1 MPAGGIGWMPF
12 SDRRRWIVSK
22 ASRALLLS
30 TGIAVSVGLVSSAAQ
45 SQQQPQQQ
53 PQPQLQQPQ
62 QQQPHQ
68 QQSQQQPQQSQ
79 QQPQQDLQQIWQMH
93 QQQLRARI
101 SGAVQQ
107 LRQACQDELRNF
119 CSTVT
124 PGEGRL
130 LLCMQAHD
138 DKISRQCELAML
150 ETTRNI
156 GKSVHRMENFA
167 QACWQ
172 DIQAHCSGA
181 GGSVAQ
187 CMLDNR
193 ASLSA
198 PCQAMVMAML
208 PPARTGQTQQD
219 QQQQS
224 MIGLAIYSADGMM
237 LGQVT
242 GVRRRPDGSL
252 EAIEAEIGSPLGM
265 GATSVLISPG
275 DLRWKGD
282 GVELQM
288 VADQVRSILRGQ
300 RQ

>member
-45 SQQQPQQQ
+45 SQQQPQ
-53 PQPQLQQPQ
+53 PQLQQPQ
-62 QQQPHQ
+62 QQQPQQ
-68 QQSQQQPQQSQ
+68 QQSPQQPQQQSQ

-93 QQQLRARI
+93 QQQLRARV
-101 SGAVQQ
+101 SGAMQQ

-150 ETTRNI
+150 ETTRHV
-156 GKSVHRMENFA
+156 GKAVHRMENFA

-198 PCQAMVMAML
+198 PCQAVVMAML
-208 PPARTGQTQQD
+208 PPARTGQTQQG
-219 QQQQS
+219 QQQS

>member
-62 QQQPHQ
+62 QQQPQQ
-68 QQSQQQPQQSQ
+68 QQSPQQPQQQSQ

-93 QQQLRARI
+93 QQQLRARV
-101 SGAVQQ
+101 SGAMQQ

-150 ETTRNI
+150 ETTRHV
-156 GKSVHRMENFA
+156 GKAVHRMENFA

-198 PCQAMVMAML
+198 PCQAVVMAML
-208 PPARTGQTQQD
+208 PPARTGQTQQG
-219 QQQQS
+219 QQQS

>member
-1 MPAGGIGWMPF
+1 M
-12 SDRRRWIVSK
+12 SK
-22 ASRALLLS
+22 GSGALLVS
-30 TGIAVSVGLVSSAAQ
+30 TAVAVSVGLVSPAAQ

-53 PQPQLQQPQ
+53 LQQQQPQ
-62 QQQPHQ
+62 QQQPQQ
-68 QQSQQQPQQSQ
+68 QQSQQPQQQSQ

-93 QQQLRARI
+93 QQQMRARI

-107 LRQACQDELRNF
+107 LRQACQDELRNY

-130 LLCMQAHD
+130 LLCMQAHED
-138 DKISRQCELAML
+138 QISRQCELAML
-150 ETTRNI
+150 ETTRSI
-156 GKSVHRMENFA
+156 GQVVHRIENFA
-167 QACWQ
+167 RACWQ

-181 GGSVAQ
+181 GGGSMMQ

-193 ASLSA
+193 AALSA
-198 PCQAMVMAML
+198 PCRATVVAMM
-208 PPARTGQTQQD
+208 PAAQTGQTQQD

-224 MIGLAIYSADGMM
+224 MVGLAIYSADGMM

-242 GVRRRPDGSL
+242 GLRRRPDGSL

-265 GATSVLISPG
+265 GATNVLISPG

-282 GVELQM
+282 SVELQM
-288 VADQVRSILRGQ
+288 VAEQVRSILQGQ
-300 RQ
+300 RR

>member
-1 MPAGGIGWMPF
+1 VCKTA
-12 SDRRRWIVSK
+12 
-22 ASRALLLS
+22 RALVLGA
-30 TGIAVSVGLVSSAAQ
+30 GIAAGVGLVTAAAQ
-45 SQQQPQQQ
+45 AQQQQ
-53 PQPQLQQPQ
+53 PQPQPQPQ
-62 QQQPHQ
+62 QQQQHQ
-68 QQSQQQPQQSQ
+68 FQQPQFQQPPASQQQT

-93 QQQLRARI
+93 QAQMRARI
-101 SGAVQQ
+101 SGAMQQ

-130 LLCMQAHD
+130 LLCMQAHE
-138 DKISRQCELAML
+138 DKISRQCELALL
-150 ETTRNI
+150 ETSRNV
-156 GKSVHRMENFA
+156 GKAVRRVENIA

-172 DIQAHCSGA
+172 DIQTHCSGA

-187 CMLDNR
+187 CMMDNR

-198 PCQAMVMAML
+198 PCQATVMAAL
-208 PPARTGQTQQD
+208 PAARQSQSPQD

-224 MIGLAIYSADGMM
+224 MVGLAIYSADGMM

-242 GVRRRPDGSL
+242 GVRRRSDGSL
-252 EAIEAEIGSPLGM
+252 EAIEAELGSPLGM
-265 GATSVLISPG
+265 GATNVLISPG

-288 VADQVRSILRGQ
+288 VADHVRTILQGQ
-300 RQ
+300 RR